1 MSFKC
6 TCTQRLS
13 CAPPICVRS
22 HFCHHI
28 SLVDEHK
35 QKDKMRYIHDYYI
48 HVYNNIYFVICVCAI
63 QSTVFRNLVSD
74 ITIEDFFG
82 FDFGNPS
89 HFFLHNNYNYN
100 MAQNC
105 YFSVRDY
112 VTSTMNHLVRVVY
125 LFT

>member
-89 HFFLHNNYNYN
+89 HFFCIIIIIIIWLKT
-100 MAQNC
+100 AI
-105 YFSVRDY
+105 FPSA
-112 VTSTMNHLVRVVY
+112 TMLLQR
-125 LFT
+125 